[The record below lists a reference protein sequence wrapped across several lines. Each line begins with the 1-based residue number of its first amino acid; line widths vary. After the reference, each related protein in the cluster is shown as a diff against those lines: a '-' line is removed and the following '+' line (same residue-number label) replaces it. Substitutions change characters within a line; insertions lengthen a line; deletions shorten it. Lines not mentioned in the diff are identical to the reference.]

1 MMRLT
6 TSRVFCR
13 FAGGSANTLGVRE
26 IPTDGFCISTFL
38 VITDSANP
46 KSVLMGK
53 VDPNGPWD
61 HLGAMFPDLVQAA
74 SKGWMLPSSHM
85 LLFESPDQSARRVLT
100 EQLGAEGL
108 QLSEPK
114 IFSEVYNQ
122 KGRENHW
129 DLQFVFQGRLAP
141 DRLPETRGVWK
152 ELRFLNTDTVSKG
165 EIVRLNGDIL
175 GRLGL
180 NIHE

>member
-1 MMRLT
+1 MRLT

-13 FAGGSANTLGVRE
+13 FARGSENTLGVRE

-38 VITDSANP
+38 VISDSTNP

-53 VDPNGPWD
+53 IDSSGPWD
-61 HLGAMFPDLVQAA
+61 HLGAMFPELVQAA
-74 SKGWMLPSSHM
+74 SKGWMLPSSHL
-85 LLFESPDQSARRVLT
+85 LLFESPDESARRVLT
-100 EQLGAEGL
+100 EQLGADDL

-114 IFSEVYNQ
+114 VFSEVYNQ

-129 DLQFVFQGRLAP
+129 DLQFVFQGRLAS
-141 DRLPETRGVWK
+141 DRLPETKGIWK
-152 ELRFLNTDTVSKG
+152 ELRFLNVDTISKG